1 MISKYKL
8 ARFLLVLCVISNG
21 LLASNKL
28 PEDFFINY
36 ELFQFIKLRN
46 VDIEKTQI
54 LSGEINLK
62 FKSKSKSKSKSENLQ
77 YKYSTTY

>member
-62 FKSKSKSKSKSENLQ
+62 FKSKSKKNSNTVRRNKFKV
-77 YKYSTTY
+77 